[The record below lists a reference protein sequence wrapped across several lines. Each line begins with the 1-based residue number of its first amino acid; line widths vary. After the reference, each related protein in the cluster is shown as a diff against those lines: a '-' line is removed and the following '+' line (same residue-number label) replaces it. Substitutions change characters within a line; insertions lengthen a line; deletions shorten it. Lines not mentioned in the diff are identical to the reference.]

1 MSKRERS
8 ILLYV
13 DGASRGNPGPA
24 GIGVVIR
31 AGERGPVL
39 KEISEYIGPSTNN
52 VAEYRAL
59 LRALEEAHA
68 LGAEAVEI
76 RSDSNLLI
84 NQLNGVYKVK
94 SAGLGPLFLDARRRL
109 QAFPN
114 WSARHVPRGQN
125 AAADALANRAIDLA
139 NPEEV
144 VEYAVLIEEG
154 DSGFVAK
161 VPALPGVRVRGKTRS
176 EALELAQL
184 AAEQAVER
192 LREGGKPLPREE
204 RIRLR
209 VL

>member
-1 MSKRERS
+1 M
-8 ILLYV
+8 LFV

-24 GIGVVIR
+24 GIGVVLR
-31 AGERGPVL
+31 NGDRGPVL
-39 KEISEYIGPSTNN
+39 KEISEYIGRSTNN
-52 VAEYRAL
+52 EAEYRAL
-59 LRALEEAHA
+59 LKGLDEARA
-68 LGAEAVEI
+68 LGAEIAEI

-84 NQLNGVYKVK
+84 NQLNGIYKVK
-94 SAGLGPLFLDARRRL
+94 SAALGPLFLEARNRL
-109 QAFPN
+109 GAFRD

-139 NPEEV
+139 NPEET

-154 DSGFVAK
+154 QSGFIAR
-161 VPALPGVRVRGKTRS
+161 VPALAGVKVKGKTRS

-192 LREGGKPLPREE
+192 LREDGRPLPREE

-209 VL
+209 FS